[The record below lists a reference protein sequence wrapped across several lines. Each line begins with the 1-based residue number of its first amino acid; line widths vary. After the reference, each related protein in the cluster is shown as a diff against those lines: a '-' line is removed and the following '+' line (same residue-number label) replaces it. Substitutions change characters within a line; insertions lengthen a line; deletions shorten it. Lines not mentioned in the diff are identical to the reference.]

1 MGWVGSDHTK
11 WTHGQLLFAAYQLN
25 RTPVPNT
32 CIAMGVFTGTNSSSR
47 TGLCS
52 CVERRVALLWLRTYT
67 DRADFV
73 IRPATDDDY
82 FVLVD
87 RSLPTEHCTCPLF
100 VLPNCSDDFARRST
114 CGFWEHTICN
124 ARSYVLYWLRRN
136 MTAACISPQRFAV
149 VTSRRNINE
158 ISSVFSPN
166 GRPSQNR
173 IDLA

>member
-1 MGWVGSDHTK
+1 MSWIGSHKMDP
-11 WTHGQLLFAAYQLN
+11 WTTLVRSISPKLN

-32 CIAMGVFTGTNSSSR
+32 CIAMGVFTWTNSSSR

-52 CVERRVALLWLRTYT
+52 CVDRRVALLWLRTYT

-100 VLPNCSDDFARRST
+100 VLPNCSDDFARRSNLRFLRAHYMQCEELRIILIT
-114 CGFWEHTICN
+114 EKHDSSLYFTIGIRCSN
-124 ARSYVLYWLRRN
+124 
-136 MTAACISPQRFAV
+136 F
-149 VTSRRNINE
+149 
-158 ISSVFSPN
+158 SV
-166 GRPSQNR
+166 QY
-173 IDLA
+173 

>member
-100 VLPNCSDDFARRST
+100 VLPNCSDDFARRSNLRFLRAHYMQCEELRIILIT
-114 CGFWEHTICN
+114 EKHDSSLYFTIGIRCSN
-124 ARSYVLYWLRRN
+124 
-136 MTAACISPQRFAV
+136 F
-149 VTSRRNINE
+149 
-158 ISSVFSPN
+158 SV
-166 GRPSQNR
+166 QY
-173 IDLA
+173 